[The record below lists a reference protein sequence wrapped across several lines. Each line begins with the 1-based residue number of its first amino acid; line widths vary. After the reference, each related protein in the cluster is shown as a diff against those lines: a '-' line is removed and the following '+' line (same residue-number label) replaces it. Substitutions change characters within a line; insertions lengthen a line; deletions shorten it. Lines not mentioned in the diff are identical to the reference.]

1 MQEQLEKAEAE
12 RERLEKLKQSDPEAY
27 EREMN
32 PKAANKALMGLKGD
46 SRAGSRR
53 GSMVPRSRG
62 GSIQL
67 GGAER
72 RGSYYEEGV
81 TQRAT
86 VAMVTDDPEHKK
98 NVKAGLAGAFDD
110 AAIKNGSGQSNGVNG
125 GMTNGDHAGSSISS
139 GTQVTENPDGSI
151 SIGGRALPP
160 GTVVET
166 NSDGSLSVKGELP
179 QGTEIHRQP

>member
-1 MQEQLEKAEAE
+1 
-12 RERLEKLKQSDPEAY
+12 
-27 EREMN
+27 
-32 PKAANKALMGLKGD
+32 MGLKGD

-53 GSMVPRSRG
+53 GSMIPRSRG

-110 AAIKNGSGQSNGVNG
+110 AAISKYNADLLLSC
-125 GMTNGDHAGSSISS
+125 TK
-139 GTQVTENPDGSI
+139 
-151 SIGGRALPP
+151 ALLCMYKQLLLLF
-160 GTVVET
+160 
-166 NSDGSLSVKGELP
+166 NASLSMEMLL
-179 QGTEIHRQP
+179 QRTDHQRAMAS

>member
-1 MQEQLEKAEAE
+1 
-12 RERLEKLKQSDPEAY
+12 
-27 EREMN
+27 
-32 PKAANKALMGLKGD
+32 MGLKGD

-53 GSMVPRSRG
+53 GSMIPRSRG

-110 AAIKNGSGQSNGVNG
+110 AAISKYNIDLLLSCTKALLQAASFVIQCFKANVASENGSAQSNGVMSNG
-125 GMTNGDHAGSSISS
+125 ELA
-139 GTQVTENPDGSI
+139 
-151 SIGGRALPP
+151 
-160 GTVVET
+160 GTVL
-166 NSDGSLSVKGELP
+166 DIPQDSVL
-179 QGTEIHRQP
+179 R

>member
-1 MQEQLEKAEAE
+1 MAFLFFLHKIKNYYFCNECKQLVVLTEPD
-12 RERLEKLKQSDPEAY
+12 RIISNLLRDRFTVRSLL
-27 EREMN
+27 N
-32 PKAANKALMGLKGD
+32 VVHFVAANKALMGLKGD

-110 AAIKNGSGQSNGVNG
+110 AAIS
-125 GMTNGDHAGSSISS
+125 
-139 GTQVTENPDGSI
+139 EYNPDTSFLCKSLFII
-151 SIGGRALPP
+151 SFY
-160 GTVVET
+160 
-166 NSDGSLSVKGELP
+166 
-179 QGTEIHRQP
+179 

>member
-1 MQEQLEKAEAE
+1 
-12 RERLEKLKQSDPEAY
+12 
-27 EREMN
+27 
-32 PKAANKALMGLKGD
+32 MGLKGD

-53 GSMVPRSRG
+53 GSMIPRSRG

-110 AAIKNGSGQSNGVNG
+110 AAISKYNADLLLSCTKKPYYVQAASFVIQCFTFNDNVASENGSSQSNGV
-125 GMTNGDHAGSSISS
+125 MTNGDHAG
-139 GTQVTENPDGSI
+139 
-151 SIGGRALPP
+151 
-160 GTVVET
+160 TVL
-166 NSDGSLSVKGELP
+166 DIP
-179 QGTEIHRQP
+179 QDKMY

>member
-1 MQEQLEKAEAE
+1 MI
-12 RERLEKLKQSDPEAY
+12 
-27 EREMN
+27 
-32 PKAANKALMGLKGD
+32 
-46 SRAGSRR
+46 
-53 GSMVPRSRG
+53 PRSRG

-110 AAIKNGSGQSNGVNG
+110 AAISKYNIEHRSTSLYISLITSSFFCYSMLQS
-125 GMTNGDHAGSSISS
+125 
-139 GTQVTENPDGSI
+139 
-151 SIGGRALPP
+151 
-160 GTVVET
+160 
-166 NSDGSLSVKGELP
+166 
-179 QGTEIHRQP
+179 

>member
-1 MQEQLEKAEAE
+1 MKCHWLCLQQKAKYYH
-12 RERLEKLKQSDPEAY
+12 LQSTQRSLHCPLL
-27 EREMN
+27 N
-32 PKAANKALMGLKGD
+32 VVHFVAANKALMGLKGD

-110 AAIKNGSGQSNGVNG
+110 AAISEYN
-125 GMTNGDHAGSSISS
+125 
-139 GTQVTENPDGSI
+139 
-151 SIGGRALPP
+151 L
-160 GTVVET
+160 
-166 NSDGSLSVKGELP
+166 
-179 QGTEIHRQP
+179 

>member
-1 MQEQLEKAEAE
+1 
-12 RERLEKLKQSDPEAY
+12 
-27 EREMN
+27 
-32 PKAANKALMGLKGD
+32 MGLKGD

-53 GSMVPRSRG
+53 GSMIPRSRG

-110 AAIKNGSGQSNGVNG
+110 AAISKYNADLLV
-125 GMTNGDHAGSSISS
+125 SSTKALLCTSS
-139 GTQVTENPDGSI
+139 FFCYSMLHFQWKCCFRERIITEQWRHN
-151 SIGGRALPP
+151 
-160 GTVVET
+160 
-166 NSDGSLSVKGELP
+166 
-179 QGTEIHRQP
+179 QW

>member
-1 MQEQLEKAEAE
+1 
-12 RERLEKLKQSDPEAY
+12 
-27 EREMN
+27 
-32 PKAANKALMGLKGD
+32 MGLKGD

-110 AAIKNGSGQSNGVNG
+110 AAISEYTQPIFRYFF
-125 GMTNGDHAGSSISS
+125 HA
-139 GTQVTENPDGSI
+139 QKPF
-151 SIGGRALPP
+151 
-160 GTVVET
+160 
-166 NSDGSLSVKGELP
+166 
-179 QGTEIHRQP
+179 